1 MNLFDRWRSL
11 PAARRRL
18 IRQAALA
25 VPLATTL
32 LWSLGADRARR
43 VLVRVPW
50 RLRRS
55 DPVAELGWSVEA
67 VGRRLPGAKCLAR
80 AVAAAAILERWGR
93 DPELHSGAR
102 RSLNGRVGAHAWVE
116 AEGRVVVG
124 AHERDAFTRLEP
136 PAEGGA

>member
-11 PAARRRL
+11 PEARRRL

-32 LWSLGADRARR
+32 LWSLGAGSARR

-50 RLRRS
+50 RLRRT
-55 DPVAELGWSVEA
+55 DPVGERGWSIEA

-80 AVAAAAILERWGR
+80 AVAAEAILERGGR
-93 DPELHSGAR
+93 DPEMHIGAR
-102 RSLNGRVGAHAWVE
+102 RSLDGRVEAHAWVE

-124 AHERDAFTRLEP
+124 ADDRDAFTRLAP
-136 PAEGGA
+136 PVEGGE